1 MERMVI
7 ELGHGAVGSGH
18 METEG
23 EEVNSLW
30 KMKSRNVQR
39 LDRNYEYTEVDE
51 RQQRPPG
58 KRRLNSQLKL
68 N

>member
-23 EEVNSLW
+23 EEVNRLW
-30 KMKSRNVQR
+30 EMKSRNVQR
-39 LDRNYEYTEVDE
+39 VDRNYE
-51 RQQRPPG
+51 
-58 KRRLNSQLKL
+58 
-68 N
+68 